1 MSWLAAGFDEI
12 DGGEKSMSAFWLTL
26 GVVFCLVG
34 VLGLIAPALPGLP
47 LIFVG
52 VWLMALSDDY
62 QVIGPGSLIVF
73 FVLCSVG
80 VALDYVAG
88 MMGAKFSGA
97 SKKAYWGALAGG
109 IVGVFMGLPGIFLG
123 SAIGAMVGEI
133 LSYSGALAVG
143 KVGMATFVGFLAGVA
158 LKIGVAIVIFV
169 WVAVLWGAHWA
180 L

>member
-1 MSWLAAGFDEI
+1 
-12 DGGEKSMSAFWLTL
+12 MSAVWLTL
-26 GVVFCLVG
+26 AVVFCLVG
-34 VLGLIAPALPGLP
+34 VVGLIAPALPGLP

-97 SKKAYWGALAGG
+97 SKKAYWGAGSSACSWVCPGFSWARRSGPWLAR
-109 IVGVFMGLPGIFLG
+109 
-123 SAIGAMVGEI
+123 S
-133 LSYSGALAVG
+133 
-143 KVGMATFVGFLAGVA
+143 
-158 LKIGVAIVIFV
+158 
-169 WVAVLWGAHWA
+169 
-180 L
+180 